1 MPIIPSDIVLR
12 LATTA
17 GTAGNSLAQAD
28 PNLSLGKYV
37 STTDVA
43 TTLHG
48 LFDVITGAENAAS
61 DVEYRCVFV
70 LNNHATL
77 TLENAV
83 VFMTAEVAGG
93 AVAALSVDSTAVS
106 AKGAATVQAL
116 TVADEGTAPT
126 ALTFVTTPVSAATGL
141 ALGSIPAG
149 SVRAFWV
156 RRSAANTA
164 AINADGVSLNIS
176 GDTAA

>member
-1 MPIIPSDIVLR
+1 
-12 LATTA
+12 
-17 GTAGNSLAQAD
+17 
-28 PNLSLGKYV
+28 
-37 STTDVA
+37 
-43 TTLHG
+43 
-48 LFDVITGAENAAS
+48 
-61 DVEYRCVFV
+61 
-70 LNNHATL
+70 
-77 TLENAV
+77 